1 VILLDANLLLYAF
14 DGTNRHHE
22 AARVWLERTLSDEPD
37 VRLGVV
43 TVLAFVRI
51 ATDPRVF
58 EQPLD
63 PAVAIGIV
71 ADILAR
77 PNVSLASPGDRHWR
91 LLADV
96 ATAGQARGPL
106 LMDAHLAALALEHG
120 AALATTDRDFRRF
133 PGLRVVDPLASPG
146 GAR

>member
-1 VILLDANLLLYAF
+1 MILLDANLLLYAY
-14 DGTNRHHE
+14 DGTGRHHE
-22 AARVWLERTLSDEPD
+22 AARTWLERTLSHEPD

-43 TVLAFVRI
+43 TLLAFVRI
-51 ATDPRVF
+51 STDPRVF

-63 PAVAIGIV
+63 PTDAIGIV
-71 ADILAR
+71 AGILAR

-96 ATAGQARGPL
+96 ATAGQARGPM

-120 AALATTDRDFRRF
+120 AVLATTDRDFRRF
-133 PGLRVVDPLASPG
+133 AGLRVIDPLA
-146 GAR
+146 

>member
-1 VILLDANLLLYAF
+1 MILLDANLLLYAY
-14 DGTNRHHE
+14 DDTSLRHE
-22 AARVWLERTLSDEPD
+22 AARAWLEQTLSNEPD

-51 ATDPRVF
+51 ATDARVF

-63 PAVAIGIV
+63 PADAIGIV
-71 ADILAR
+71 AGMLAR
-77 PNVSLASPGDRHWR
+77 PNVSLASPGDRHWG
-91 LLADV
+91 LLAEV
-96 ATAGQARGPL
+96 ATTGQARGPM

-133 PGLRVVDPLASPG
+133 PGVRLVDPLA
-146 GAR
+146 